1 LISILGLYGSLR
13 VGSYNLAL
21 LRAMKLLAPNSIEF
35 VIFDDIPVVNRLN
48 EAIAWAG
55 GIVIATPE
63 YAGGIA

>member
-1 LISILGLYGSLR
+1 
-13 VGSYNLAL
+13 
-21 LRAMKLLAPNSIEF
+21 
-35 VIFDDIPVVNRLN
+35 VVNRLN